1 MKKQTL
7 FVFVILAIMLTPLWA
22 QTEANYDITL
32 NQTGDGV
39 IIRRYNGSATGVVI
53 PQTIQG
59 IPVREIGQGAFRDS
73 RITSVMIPVLVTHI
87 RESAFNGC
95 KSLTSVTIGGSVT
108 TIEPYA
114 FYSCENLT
122 SITIP
127 ATVVSIGGFAFSH
140 CKKLTTFNIP
150 QSVRSI
156 RFPIYNSWRVSGA
169 FSDTSLN
176 FASQAALRRVGYT
189 EEL

>member
-1 MKKQTL
+1 
-7 FVFVILAIMLTPLWA
+7 
-22 QTEANYDITL
+22 
-32 NQTGDGV
+32 V
-39 IIRRYNGSATGVVI
+39 IIRRYNGSATAVVI

-73 RITSVMIPVLVTHI
+73 RITSVVIPELVTYI

-95 KSLTSVTIGGSVT
+95 KSLATVTIGGSLTV
-108 TIEPYA
+108 IEPYA

-122 SITIP
+122 SVVIP

-140 CKKLTTFNIP
+140 CKRLTAFTIP
-150 QSVRSI
+150 PSVRSI
-156 RFPIYNSWRVSGA
+156 RFPIYSSWRISGA
-169 FSDTSLN
+169 FNDTSLN